1 MPLNSAALNPI
12 IATAPISTNT
22 MPIHRS
28 AFSYF
33 MKRGVMR
40 LSITQLCWKNSCHG
54 ATVVPTMPITSSIT
68 SESFACAGQFGTK
81 KSRDIC
87 ATGGWIDTS
96 TGTSSRLSTHSRS
109 RTARSA

>member
-1 MPLNSAALNPI
+1 MMPPASVKLPASGCPLNSAALNPI

-40 LSITQLCWKNSCHG
+40 LSIT
-54 ATVVPTMPITSSIT
+54 
-68 SESFACAGQFGTK
+68 
-81 KSRDIC
+81 
-87 ATGGWIDTS
+87 
-96 TGTSSRLSTHSRS
+96 
-109 RTARSA
+109 